1 MEVLIKISLRETLP
15 TIVIASCAN
24 KSEEREAVG
33 PPRAGVL
40 TSSMLRPGRG
50 AGGWLSSSDW
60 LWLLLRGTF
69 GSTGRNHTWA
79 WNVGFLLLISA
90 AHHNLPS
97 TTTSFLFFPTHATF
111 FTSPAPSS
119 SPAVPHSSPAAPQ
132 STPAPLP
139 IVEVSLPAKEGSSEK
154 SVTMT
159 DAQVYKVLLASA
171 ILIFWSGFWVVHL
184 IGIIYGYRRLHQ
196 RRALSVESGDQGV
209 LGVSVL
215 KPLVGTP
222 MDPNLMTNLETFFT
236 LNYPKFELLFCVQE
250 EGDPSIMIVQQ
261 LMKKHPHV
269 DASCFIGGLEVG
281 VNPKINNMQP
291 GYLAAKH
298 ELLLVSDSGLLMKED
313 TLTDM
318 VAHMTPDVGI
328 VHQMPFTCDRKG
340 WPAILE
346 KVYFGTGHARMYLFL
361 GLLDALGF
369 GVNCCTGMSCLMRK
383 KVLDEAG
390 GISAFGIYL
399 AEDYFFAKYIQDRGW
414 GIRIASQPAWQ
425 NAGICRVKT
434 FLSRLTRW
442 CKLRIAMVPHTILLE
457 PFSECMVLGLVV
469 SWAATVLLRAD
480 YLTFF
485 LFHTLTWSLA
495 DWIMLNIVQNGPPP
509 FSKFEFVIS
518 WLFREVSALFIFLHA
533 MWNPVISW
541 RTGSFKLRWWGVAE
555 PVSSRV
561 TVM

>member
-1 MEVLIKISLRETLP
+1 
-15 TIVIASCAN
+15 
-24 KSEEREAVG
+24 
-33 PPRAGVL
+33 
-40 TSSMLRPGRG
+40 MLRPGRRVG
-50 AGGWLSSSDW
+50 AWLSQKDW
-60 LWLLLRGTF
+60 LWVFLRG
-69 GSTGRNHTWA
+69 SVSSVSRYQSWAWA
-79 WNVGFLLLISA
+79 WNVGVLLILSTA
-90 AHHNLPS
+90 AHHNFPNANP
-97 TTTSFLFFPTHATF
+97 TTTT
-111 FTSPAPSS
+111 PSS
-119 SPAVPHSSPAAPQ
+119 SPLSFSSPFLSSADYPPSRDVGEAP
-132 STPAPLP
+132 PALD
-139 IVEVSLPAKEGSSEK
+139 PAEGSQEDPGERG
-154 SVTMT
+154 VTMT
-159 DAQVYKVLLASA
+159 EVQVYKVMIASA
-171 ILIFWSGFWVVHL
+171 ILVFWSVFWVVHL
-184 IGIIYGYRRLHQ
+184 IGIIYGYRRLHH

-209 LGVSVL
+209 MGVSIL

-269 DASCFIGGLEVG
+269 DASCFTGGLEVG

-291 GYLAAKH
+291 GYQAAKH
-298 ELLLVSDSGLLMKED
+298 ELLMVSDSSLLMKED

-425 NAGICRVKT
+425 NAGTCRVKN

-442 CKLRIAMVPHTILLE
+442 CKLRIAMVPHTLVLE
-457 PFSECMVLGLVV
+457 PVTECMVLGLVV
-469 SWAATVLLRAD
+469 SWAATVLLHAD

-533 MWNPVISW
+533 VWNPVISW

-555 PVSSRV
+555 PVNTRV